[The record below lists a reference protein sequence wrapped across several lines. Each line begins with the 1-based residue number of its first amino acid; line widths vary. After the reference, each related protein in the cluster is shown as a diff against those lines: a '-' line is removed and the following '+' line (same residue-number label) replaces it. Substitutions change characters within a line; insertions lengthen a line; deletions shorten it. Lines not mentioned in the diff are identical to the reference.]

1 LSSRLAI
8 GIDLGGTQA
17 RVALV
22 GDGKVLRRA
31 AERTDVAGG
40 PAAVLAQFERM
51 IGEVCS
57 KQEKT
62 RLSGAGVSAPG
73 PLDSETGTVLHIPT
87 LPGWEGFPLR
97 DVLGQK
103 LGLPVIV
110 ENDGIA
116 AVYGEW
122 KFGAGRGL
130 RHVVFVTVSTGVGGG
145 AIVDGRLLHGRRG
158 MAAHVGHFRMA
169 PDGPRCSC
177 GATACFEAF
186 AAGTALARRARQAAI
201 TGEGYLSRLAAQRE
215 IETPD
220 VVKGAREGDRTCL
233 ALMAQEAE
241 YLGQGFTGLIH
252 LYSPDIII
260 MGGGVSNAFDL
271 MADGIHDVI
280 RRDAMQPFKCVPVIQ
295 AELGDNAGLVGAAEL
310 SFGARA
316 DGE

>member
-1 LSSRLAI
+1 MSSRLAI

-87 LPGWEGFPLR
+87 LPGWEDFPLR

-145 AIVDGRLLHGRRG
+145 ALVDGRLLHGRRG
-158 MAAHVGHFRMA
+158 MAA
-169 PDGPRCSC
+169 PDS
-177 GATACFEAF
+177 
-186 AAGTALARRARQAAI
+186 RRKW
-201 TGEGYLSRLAAQRE
+201 
-215 IETPD
+215 P
-220 VVKGAREGDRTCL
+220 
-233 ALMAQEAE
+233 
-241 YLGQGFTGLIH
+241 
-252 LYSPDIII
+252 
-260 MGGGVSNAFDL
+260 
-271 MADGIHDVI
+271 
-280 RRDAMQPFKCVPVIQ
+280 
-295 AELGDNAGLVGAAEL
+295 
-310 SFGARA
+310 
-316 DGE
+316 

>member
-1 LSSRLAI
+1 MSSRLAI

-87 LPGWEGFPLR
+87 LPGWEDFPLR

-215 IETPD
+215 IEN
-220 VVKGAREGDRTCL
+220 
-233 ALMAQEAE
+233 
-241 YLGQGFTGLIH
+241 
-252 LYSPDIII
+252 S
-260 MGGGVSNAFDL
+260 
-271 MADGIHDVI
+271 
-280 RRDAMQPFKCVPVIQ
+280 RR
-295 AELGDNAGLVGAAEL
+295 
-310 SFGARA
+310 
-316 DGE
+316 GERCP